1 MAKQKTTP
9 TTTTAV
15 TAPVSLTDLFNPKPK
30 SVAGTVVAPALTPD
44 VAEKSTGK
52 FMLTF
57 AGVALPVAVYKATD
71 TRTIAF
77 NQLHDECKGKLSRA
91 QAEVT
96 RELAPATNTSEA
108 ITVAETASMHC
119 KACNVAVTSDHIV
132 KGHELTPGQFVEI
145 TAEELTACKVART
158 DTMTVIE
165 FVPVEQIDPTLYEKT
180 SFLAPQSKSDDQ
192 ANMGFALLR
201 DVMKKLNRVALV
213 TFASK
218 GREVV
223 AVLRPYRNRD
233 RQEGIVMHEL
243 FYDYEVRDFNGWN
256 SVPSESNETMLN
268 QAAELMELQ
277 LCGDF
282 EPSEHSDSFTQN
294 VRNVLYAKAQ
304 NAPVPTFA
312 LPAAP
317 VQSNNL
323 MAALTAS
330 LAAAKAAPAR
340 VKKAKAIA

>member
-1 MAKQKTTP
+1 MATKKN
-9 TTTTAV
+9 TTATAEV
-15 TAPVSLTDLFNPKPK
+15 KAPVSLTDLFMPKPK
-30 SVAGTVVAPALTPD
+30 SVAGTVVAPKLIPE

-57 AGVALPVAVYKATD
+57 GPVTIPVAVYKATD

-91 QAEVT
+91 QAEVA
-96 RELAPATNTSEA
+96 REIAPATETSEA

-119 KACNVAVTSDHIV
+119 KTCNVAVTNDHIV

-145 TAEELTACKVART
+145 TAEELAGCKVART
-158 DTMTVIE
+158 DTMTVSE
-165 FVPVEQIDPTLYEKT
+165 FVPVEQIDPILFEKT
-180 SFLAPQSKSDDQ
+180 SFLAPQAKGDAV
-192 ANMGFALLR
+192 ANSGFALLR
-201 DVMKKLNRVALV
+201 DVMKKMNRVAVV
-213 TFASK
+213 TFAAK

-233 RQEGIVMHEL
+233 GQEGIVMHEL

-256 SVPSESNETMLN
+256 SVPDSNDEMVE
-268 QAAELMELQ
+268 AAAQLMERDYA
-277 LCGDF
+277 GDF
-282 EPSEHSDSFTQN
+282 EPSEHSDSFTEN
-294 VRNVLYAKAQ
+294 VRNVLYAKSQ

-317 VQSNNL
+317 VKSGIDL
-323 MAALTAS
+323 MAALKAS
-330 LAAAKAAPAR
+330 LASAAPAR
-340 VKKAKAIA
+340 AKKVKVVA